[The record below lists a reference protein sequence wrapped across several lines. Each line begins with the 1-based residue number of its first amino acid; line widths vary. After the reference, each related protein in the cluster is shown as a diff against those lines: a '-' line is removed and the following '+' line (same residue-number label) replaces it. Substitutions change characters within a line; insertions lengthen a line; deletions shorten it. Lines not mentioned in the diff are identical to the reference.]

1 MATRTLDELLAD
13 VASLDTLPGHDKKRV
28 QDITGRW
35 DDGIMPS
42 SDELLFIRTAWEK
55 EGAIIVCKHL
65 RNRHCLH
72 KDRQDPVT
80 GAAMCDHIEDQP
92 KCPVYAKEDTE

>member
-1 MATRTLDELLAD
+1 MATRTLDELLAA
-13 VASLDTLPGHDKKRV
+13 VASLDDLPAHAKKRI

-42 SDELLFIRTAWEK
+42 SEELLFIRTAWEK
-55 EGAIIVCKHL
+55 GNAIIVCKHL
-65 RNRHCLH
+65 RNRRCLQ

-80 GAAMCDHIEDQP
+80 GAPMCNHIEDQP
-92 KCPVYAKEDTE
+92 KCPVYAKGDN